1 MVFDVE
7 IEDEGILYECG
18 IMERQA
24 NEATYFSVDI
34 RIPGRGDTLNIQ
46 LHSLELHLDPYS
58 GTFKFRDLPADTPD
72 QILSLET
79 KLHEAIMNVNQNGSM
94 R

>member
-7 IEDEGILYECG
+7 IEDDGILYECG

-24 NEATYFSVDI
+24 NDETYFAIDI

-46 LHSLELHLDPYS
+46 LHSLELHLDPFS
-58 GTFKFRDLPADTPD
+58 GNFKFRHNPFDTPPN
-72 QILSLET
+72 IIALEP
-79 KLHEAIMNVNQNGSM
+79 KLNEAIMNNGGGKK
-94 R
+94 